1 MTSIKKLKE
10 LTFLVYGLG
19 QTGKS
24 VINFFNK
31 NKIKNY
37 QVWDD
42 KNKNIFREKR
52 PRNLSLALTNS
63 DYIVLSPGVSL
74 KKSKN
79 KKKLI
84 NHKKKIIT
92 DIDLIFLLKKFH
104 KSIVITG
111 TNGKSTTCKILA
123 HVLKKN
129 NYKVLIG
136 GNIGKPVLDLKIK
149 KNHFL
154 IIEASSFQLSHSKF
168 IQPDYAV
175 LINISNDHL
184 DWHGDINHY
193 INSKLKIFE
202 NQNKNQFS
210 IINNKLKPIFSK
222 KNYLGKLIIPS
233 QKHFKKIRSKI
244 KNPYLRLAINN
255 ENMSFI
261 FTVSKLLKI
270 REKFI
275 LNSLNSFKGLPH
287 RYEIFFKKKNFI
299 FINDSKATS
308 FEAAKFALKS
318 TKNIFWILGGFPKKN
333 DKIKLKNLSKN
344 IIKAF
349 IIGQSTNFFKSQIQN
364 KVNFKITNNL
374 KNSILQIFKENHL
387 FKKEKNYILLSP
399 AAASFDQFL
408 NFEKRGEEFKK
419 LSKYY
424 ARKYL

>member
-1 MTSIKKLKE
+1 MTSIKKFKE

-52 PRNLSLALTNS
+52 PRNLSLALSNS

-387 FKKEKNYILLSP
+387 FKKEKNSILLSP